1 MLKSSRRKVGIMGG
15 LRMPELLVIGL
26 IVLLLF
32 GPGKLAG
39 LGKGLGEGIR
49 GFKKA
54 MNGEDEAKPGSEDPK
69 RLAEAPGTAPS
80 AGPSEHGR
88 SA

>member
-1 MLKSSRRKVGIMGG
+1 MLG

-39 LGKGLGEGIR
+39 LGQGLGEGIR

-54 MNGEDEAKPGSEDPK
+54 LAGDDEKVVNPPPPTPSDKSGPGS
-69 RLAEAPGTAPS
+69 GTS
-80 AGPSEHGR
+80 A
-88 SA
+88 

>member
-1 MLKSSRRKVGIMGG
+1 MLG
-15 LRMPELLVIGL
+15 LRMPELLVIGF

-39 LGKGLGEGIR
+39 LGQGLGEGIR

-54 MNGEDEAKPGSEDPK
+54 LEGKDEEPASKQVVDASAKVTAG
-69 RLAEAPGTAPS
+69 APS
-80 AGPSEHGR
+80 EKPSGQ
-88 SA
+88 SGA

>member
-1 MLKSSRRKVGIMGG
+1 MLG

-49 GFKKA
+49 DFKKA
-54 MNGEDEAKPGSEDPK
+54 LAGEDEKPAEGQASTTPTDKPGSD
-69 RLAEAPGTAPS
+69 
-80 AGPSEHGR
+80 GPR
-88 SA
+88 A

>member
-1 MLKSSRRKVGIMGG
+1 MLG

-54 MNGEDEAKPGSEDPK
+54 MAGEDEAPTATPPARTAETLPPGPGNGQKP
-69 RLAEAPGTAPS
+69 T
-80 AGPSEHGR
+80 
-88 SA
+88 

>member
-1 MLKSSRRKVGIMGG
+1 MLG

-49 GFKKA
+49 DFKKA
-54 MNGEDEAKPGSEDPK
+54 MSGDDEKKTDGVARTAGESS
-69 RLAEAPGTAPS
+69 S
-80 AGPSEHGR
+80 AGEARR
-88 SA
+88 S

>member
-1 MLKSSRRKVGIMGG
+1 MMG

-32 GPGKLAG
+32 GPGTLAG
-39 LGKGLGEGIR
+39 LGQGLGEGIR

-54 MNGEDEAKPGSEDPK
+54 LSGEDEKRVDGPATTTPPQAQAQASAEPSPKPGGD
-69 RLAEAPGTAPS
+69 GTRA
-80 AGPSEHGR
+80 
-88 SA
+88 

>member
-1 MLKSSRRKVGIMGG
+1 MLG

-39 LGKGLGEGIR
+39 LGQGLGEGIR

-54 MNGEDEAKPGSEDPK
+54 LSGEDEKPVNPPAS
-69 RLAEAPGTAPS
+69 T
-80 AGPSEHGR
+80 PSEKSGPGGGT

>member
-1 MLKSSRRKVGIMGG
+1 MLG

-39 LGKGLGEGIR
+39 LGEGLGRGIR
-49 GFKKA
+49 DFKKA
-54 MNGEDEAKPGSEDPK
+54 MAGEDEKPSQAAPADAQRAPDGSPKPGTSGD
-69 RLAEAPGTAPS
+69 
-80 AGPSEHGR
+80 GR
-88 SA
+88 GA

>member
-1 MLKSSRRKVGIMGG
+1 
-15 LRMPELLVIGL
+15 MPELLVIGL

-39 LGKGLGEGIR
+39 LGKGLGESIR

-54 MNGEDEAKPGSEDPK
+54 MEGGDEAPAKAPTARTAETLPPGPGNGQKP
-69 RLAEAPGTAPS
+69 T
-80 AGPSEHGR
+80 
-88 SA
+88 

>member
-1 MLKSSRRKVGIMGG
+1 MLG

-26 IVLLLF
+26 IVIVLF

-39 LGKGLGEGIR
+39 VGSGLGEAIR

-54 MNGEDEAKPGSEDPK
+54 LDGSDERPVNGAARTSGPEKP
-69 RLAEAPGTAPS
+69 
-80 AGPSEHGR
+80 AGPGDAPR
-88 SA
+88 A

>member
-1 MLKSSRRKVGIMGG
+1 MGG

-49 GFKKA
+49 DFKKA
-54 MNGEDEAKPGSEDPK
+54 MSGEDEKKGGDLAAGGEQRGAGAPPASPGG
-69 RLAEAPGTAPS
+69 RPGDERGA
-80 AGPSEHGR
+80 
-88 SA
+88 

>member
-1 MLKSSRRKVGIMGG
+1 MLG

-39 LGKGLGEGIR
+39 LGQGLGEGIR

-54 MNGEDEAKPGSEDPK
+54 LAGEDEKPADASQPQRTAATPSDKPG
-69 RLAEAPGTAPS
+69 PGD
-80 AGPSEHGR
+80 GPR
-88 SA
+88 A